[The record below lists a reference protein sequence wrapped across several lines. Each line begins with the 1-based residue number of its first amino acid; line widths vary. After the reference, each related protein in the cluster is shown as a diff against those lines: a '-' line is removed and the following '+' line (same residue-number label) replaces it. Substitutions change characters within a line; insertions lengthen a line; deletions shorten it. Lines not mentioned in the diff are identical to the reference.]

1 MTAVLVERRTEL
13 PLDTKRLIWTAVI
26 VVGTSLPHWPTL
38 AAWIPVLLLAAVGW
52 RFGIGF
58 YRWPTPPRTVR
69 LVLAVGAFFSV
80 LLQYRTL
87 NGVEAGGALLVVMVA
102 LKFLESRNQRDQL
115 VLIMISYFLMF
126 SSLLSERGPLTAAY
140 LVLLVWLTTVALIQI
155 GRRGEFLAYRATGK
169 LGGRLLLHALPVAL
183 ALFVLFPRLPGP
195 LWAIPGSTSSGATGL
210 NDTMSPGDITNLG
223 LSDEIAFRVAFDS
236 RAPRANDLYWRG
248 PSLSNFNGRTWSL
261 PQGMRRGE
269 RVIETIE
276 YRGEPTRYRVTLEPN
291 GRNWAFALDM
301 PQEWSA
307 DRSLRMGSD
316 YQLGTFF
323 GAPRARRLDYRV
335 TSYVD
340 YRAREP
346 LNESERREFRALPPG
361 SNPRARA
368 LAESWLAD
376 RPDGATIVERAM
388 EYLRSQPFQ
397 YTLTPPALGSQAVDE
412 FLFETREGFCE
423 HYASALTV
431 LLRAA
436 GVPARVV
443 MGYQGGELN
452 AVGGYYIV
460 RQSDAHAWTEAWL
473 EDEGWVRVDGVAAV
487 APERVAL
494 GFGRSSAGAAATVGG
509 LRLGLG
515 RQAALL
521 WDALN
526 AGWQAWVIGYGPEL
540 QRTLL
545 ESLGFDNLRRLQRAA
560 LLLGLAVAATVGL
573 LLALSLYLSW
583 QQRRRA
589 PIDAAARCFASFVR
603 QLKRLQVPA
612 RAPSEGPR
620 AYAER
625 ASRAL
630 PSLAERIRGVVEL
643 YVRARYE
650 LDADGM
656 ALARLRDEVA
666 AFRGVRADFLT
677 PRRSTPAS

>member
-26 VVGTSLPHWPTL
+26 VIGTSLPHWPTL

-52 RFGIGF
+52 RFGIGL

-69 LVLAVGAFFSV
+69 LVFAVGAFFSV

-87 NGVEAGGALLVVMVA
+87 NGVEAGSALLVVMVA

-126 SSLLSERGPLTAAY
+126 ASVLSERGPLTAAY

-223 LSDEIAFRVAFDS
+223 LSDEIAFRVAFES
-236 RAPRANDLYWRG
+236 RPPRANDLYWRG

-276 YRGEPTRYRVTLEPN
+276 YRGEPTSYRVTLEPN

-301 PQEWSA
+301 PREWSA

-335 TSYVD
+335 TSHVD
-340 YRAREP
+340 YSAREP
-346 LNESERREFRALPPG
+346 LNEGEREEFRALPPG

-376 RPDGATIVERAM
+376 RPSGAAIVERAM
-388 EYLRSQPFQ
+388 AYLRSQPFQ
-397 YTLTPPALGSQAVDE
+397 YTLTPPALGSQPVDE

-436 GVPARVV
+436 GLPARVV

-452 AVGGYYIV
+452 ARRRLLHRSPIRRARLDRSLARGRRLGTC
-460 RQSDAHAWTEAWL
+460 RRRCGRGPRTRGLGLRSFQRRR
-473 EDEGWVRVDGVAAV
+473 GRNRG
-487 APERVAL
+487 RVAL
-494 GFGRSSAGAAATVGG
+494 GSRASSRTDVGRFEHALASVGHRLRPGAATHAGGILGLRQPEAVAKSRAIARPRRRRDRGAAARPQLV
-509 LRLGLG
+509 L
-515 RQAALL
+515 
-521 WDALN
+521 
-526 AGWQAWVIGYGPEL
+526 V
-540 QRTLL
+540 
-545 ESLGFDNLRRLQRAA
+545 
-560 LLLGLAVAATVGL
+560 VAA
-573 LLALSLYLSW
+573 
-583 QQRRRA
+583 
-589 PIDAAARCFASFVR
+589 AAASAHRR
-603 QLKRLQVPA
+603 
-612 RAPSEGPR
+612 GG
-620 AYAER
+620 
-625 ASRAL
+625 AL
-630 PSLAERIRGVVEL
+630 
-643 YVRARYE
+643 
-650 LDADGM
+650 
-656 ALARLRDEVA
+656 
-666 AFRGVRADFLT
+666 FRGVRAPIEAPAGSSASTERRSPRVRRPRVPCFAE
-677 PRRSTPAS
+677 PRRTYSPRRGALCARALRARR